1 MSVTHLEF
9 DHRVNLILFFCLHFS
24 SFVLIN
30 EMITDNCQILFSLQ
44 WVTDMQLTF
53 NASDNFHFLN
63 L

>member
-9 DHRVNLILFFCLHFS
+9 DHRVNLILFFYLHFS

-53 NASDNFHFLN
+53 NASDNFHF
-63 L
+63 